1 MLLSWR
7 CPIKWGTRRPYQLS
21 QNSRN
26 QIYLHKGT
34 LSLTF
39 GSKGSQKDNRV
50 IHITHSTTRHNE
62 ILCAQFWSLILRKA
76 ILKHNILVMQDPLA
90 FSVSTSHTTG
100 IIMGDNSKFLF
111 TGSMLD
117 VRFPDVPASR
127 KIPEGFR
134 KLNASGPLYTAKPS
148 PKTRKAPAVSSTA
161 APKRRKWPARK
172 KNFPTPSESAGSKY
186 ETELDIQIEE
196 DQPVRHVEE
205 ENVRIEEPPI
215 CNEGENTNTELTQ
228 TLNDYVPSPP
238 PLRKTTS
245 IPITIALFPPPISSS
260 QQTSVPL
267 STPIFTDSTILPTT
281 LATLTVSFNVSA
293 TGAKTLGFSTH
304 VSPATYPIRIDDPDM
319 IFGDDND
326 DDLGGFTYSAFQIRT
341 AREDEATVIQ
351 GLLMS
356 LHEKLD
362 NLFLASKDSFSEA
375 YSKAVVENMFE
386 RITKDHTDNVEKMN
400 KAVTASAIVCKTAAE
415 KVDKLIFDTT
425 VFNEAYQTTYNNN
438 TIFVNASLQNL
449 GTIFKAEKDN
459 WQNLYTGLQNEHEL
473 FQTSI
478 TLQITKHQSDLAMES
493 KVMDALTRKTEMVK
507 VMDLKLENA
516 KKKVKDLLSEKV
528 IMKSCIS
535 NVAGLLSDIIETRD
549 PRISITFRK
558 HLAEKLDLVFVM
570 LHRLEGVSP

>member
-1 MLLSWR
+1 MA
-7 CPIKWGTRRPYQLS
+7 CS
-21 QNSRN
+21 Q
-26 QIYLHKGT
+26 
-34 LSLTF
+34 
-39 GSKGSQKDNRV
+39 
-50 IHITHSTTRHNE
+50 E
-62 ILCAQFWSLILRKA
+62 
-76 ILKHNILVMQDPLA
+76 
-90 FSVSTSHTTG
+90 
-100 IIMGDNSKFLF
+100 
-111 TGSMLD
+111 
-117 VRFPDVPASR
+117 
-127 KIPEGFR
+127 
-134 KLNASGPLYTAKPS
+134 
-148 PKTRKAPAVSSTA
+148 
-161 APKRRKWPARK
+161 
-172 KNFPTPSESAGSKY
+172 NFPTPSESAGSKY

-238 PLRKTTS
+238 PL
-245 IPITIALFPPPISSS
+245 L
-260 QQTSVPL
+260 
-267 STPIFTDSTILPTT
+267 
-281 LATLTVSFNVSA
+281 SFNVSA